1 MSRDKI
7 KPVHLVGSVSL
18 QSASAV
24 FESIGAH
31 LGDCVARIPDG
42 ETGERRTPFPMR
54 EALIAQIKGTPGVVF
69 LRDWHLVGMTLPL
82 YGLRPGTDPSDVEFG
97 PLGFASAAIASYQDF
112 ERVRAAGKIGAQTR
126 MQVCLP
132 TPFMLEFCFTAP
144 EHLLALQPA
153 YERAM
158 RRELAEILK
167 VVPADRLAIQ
177 WDNAPEI
184 TEVLERRNPEVAEVV
199 SRGMLVAAVARI
211 TDAVPAAV
219 EVGWHFCYGDSGQ
232 YAEDHETFHAIEP
245 RDLGVMVDFANDVC
259 ATTSRSVQWVHMP
272 VPRERDDAAYFAP
285 LERLKLKPGM
295 QLFLGLVHK
304 FDGLEGAK
312 RRVAAA
318 KEFYPEFGVGTEC
331 GMGRR
336 PPEVIPALLDLHAA
350 IAGVL

>member
-1 MSRDKI
+1 MSSQ
-7 KPVHLVGSVSL
+7 PVHLVGSVSL

-24 FESIGAH
+24 FECVGTH
-31 LGDCVARIPDG
+31 LGDCVERIPDG

-54 EALIAQIKGTPGVVF
+54 EALIAAITNTPGVIF
-69 LRDWHLVGMTLPL
+69 QRDWHLVGMTLPL
-82 YGLRPGTDPSDVEFG
+82 YGLRPGTDPADVEFG
-97 PLGFASAAIASYQDF
+97 PLGFATAALASYQDF
-112 ERVRAAGKIGAQTR
+112 ERARAAGKIGAKTR

-132 TPFMLEFCFTAP
+132 TPFMLEFCFTTP
-144 EHLLALQPA
+144 ENLLALQPA
-153 YERAM
+153 YERAI

-167 VVPADRLAIQ
+167 GIPADRLAIQ
-177 WDNAPEI
+177 WDIAPEV
-184 TEVLERRNPEVAEVV
+184 TEILERRNPEVADIV
-199 SRGMLVAAVARI
+199 SRDMAVAAVARI
-211 TDAVPAAV
+211 TDAVPATVA
-219 EVGWHFCYGDSGQ
+219 VGWHLCYGDSGQ

-245 RDLGVMVDFANDVC
+245 RDMAVMVDFANDVC
-259 ATTSRSVQWVHMP
+259 AATSRPVQWVHMP

-285 LERLKLKPGM
+285 LKRLKLKPGM

-318 KEFYPEFGVGTEC
+318 KEFYPKFGVGTEC

-336 PPEVIPALLDLHAA
+336 PPETIPALLDLHAA